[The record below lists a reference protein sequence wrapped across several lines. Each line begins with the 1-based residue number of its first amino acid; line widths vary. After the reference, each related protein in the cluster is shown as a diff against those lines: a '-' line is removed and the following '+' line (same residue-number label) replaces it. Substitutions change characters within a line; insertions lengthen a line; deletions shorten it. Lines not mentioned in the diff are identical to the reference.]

1 MTKEVVVY
9 DNDSSVLMDGYNG
22 LYLSSITHSST
33 VFTFSSS
40 VKDCWLTDGVFSN
53 VESCSTA

>member
-1 MTKEVVVY
+1 
-9 DNDSSVLMDGYNG
+9 MDGYNG

-40 VKDCWLTDGVFSN
+40 VEDCWLTDGVFSN